1 MFPTKLAALSL
12 IAVFLYADFARLHS
26 APAGKNS
33 AAGHALR
40 LDIKR
45 VDRLARRHEEA
56 VALPAAETHIG
67 AALRQQD
74 AADQIAV
81 RRKHRDSVLALAA
94 GETAPDIAV
103 GIDADT
109 IGIAGHRVEKHA
121 PIRDLPAIFDNV
133 IDMHGLIAPGRVD
146 DVEPRFVG

>member
-12 IAVFLYADFARLHS
+12 IAVFLSADFARLHS

-94 GETAPDIAV
+94 GETAPDI
-103 GIDADT
+103 
-109 IGIAGHRVEKHA
+109 
-121 PIRDLPAIFDNV
+121 
-133 IDMHGLIAPGRVD
+133 
-146 DVEPRFVG
+146 